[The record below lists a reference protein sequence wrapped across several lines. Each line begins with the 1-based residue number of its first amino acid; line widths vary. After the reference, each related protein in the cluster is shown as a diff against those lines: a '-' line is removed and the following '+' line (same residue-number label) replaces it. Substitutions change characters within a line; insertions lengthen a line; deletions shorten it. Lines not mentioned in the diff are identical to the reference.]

1 MLDVL
6 LDREPFA
13 EPAADLLS
21 RAEAG
26 EIAGCLCAS
35 TVTTLH
41 YLAAKV
47 IGAKKALLA
56 IRQILAVFEVAPVNR
71 PVLEAALDSR
81 LADFE
86 DAVLHEAA
94 RQVSAEAIVT
104 RDPQDFLKA
113 DLPVY
118 SPQALRRI
126 LDLHA

>member
-56 IRQILAVFEVAPVNR
+56 IRQLLAVFEVAPVNR

-81 LADFE
+81 LSDFE

-104 RDPQDFLKA
+104 RDPQDFLKS

-118 SPQALRRI
+118 SPQALRQI